1 MSTNGWQ
8 KYTEL
13 SCIGSGA
20 FGSVY
25 LTEGNPSRGGP
36 PGRFVVKKV
45 HVATLN
51 QKELKDAVNEVF
63 ILRMLDHPN
72 IINYLDHFVCPEG
85 YLNIVMEY
93 CPGGD
98 LNHLIMEQ
106 RKGGPDNYFRE
117 DQVLYMSFQL
127 LQALKYVHGIKILHR
142 DLKPGNVLLGSQG
155 RIKVCD
161 FGISKRLA
169 ETVHAV
175 TVVGT
180 PFYLAPEI
188 CESKPYGSAGDIWAA
203 GCVIYELAAL
213 RRAFDASNLL
223 AVVRRITSGEYPP
236 LPHNFSDN
244 FHKMV
249 SRMLTPDP
257 DERPTVEQII
267 DEFFVMPIPSH
278 VVEEVVE
285 AEDPPSDPEPTPEE
299 VEEREYHAPPPV
311 LPSRQDA
318 PSHASSSTPKN
329 KSAFP
334 SRTRDINVAYNKW
347 NARLHRM
354 AGQQRHELDRASN
367 PPATATNHH
376 ARHKAPHHQHPAG
389 NAKPTTPMVTVG
401 PPMVRQVHRPH
412 FSSPPNSKGSS
423 TGAPPGSLPRA
434 KPRGKAGFTPE
445 IEFCLLPHQRNL
457 FIRKQELEPADTQA
471 HPPVPPEVPVSERR
485 HSEERLPP
493 PSPETPEEIAEDVH
507 PELDNEEEDYE
518 YVFEPYP
525 GQEAANGDAPPDLQE
540 RPFRASIRG
549 KELATAALCKSI
561 DDETA
566 QLALDFRRRFA
577 ESQRADRSDIDD
589 DVEDGE

>member
-1 MSTNGWQ
+1 MSANGWQ

-25 LTEGNPSRGGP
+25 LVEGNPARGGP
-36 PGRFVVKKV
+36 SGRFVVKKV

-98 LNHLIMEQ
+98 LNHLILEQ
-106 RKGGPDNYFRE
+106 RKGGADHYFPE
-117 DQVLYMSFQL
+117 DQVRYMSFQL

-223 AVVRRITSGEYPP
+223 AVVRRITSGEYLP
-236 LPHNFSDN
+236 LPPHFSDN
-244 FHKMV
+244 FREMV
-249 SRMLTPDP
+249 DRMLTPDP
-257 DERPTVEQII
+257 NLRPTVEQII
-267 DEFFVMPIPSH
+267 DEFFVLPIPSH

-285 AEDPPSDPEPTPEE
+285 AEDPPSEPEAEPTPDE
-299 VEEREYHAPPPV
+299 VEERECYVRPTAPPP
-311 LPSRQDA
+311 RQDSSD
-318 PSHASSSTPKN
+318 PPVSSTPKN

-334 SRTRDINVAYNKW
+334 SRSRDINVAYNKW

-354 AGQQRHELDRASN
+354 AGQQRHELERASHP
-367 PPATATNHH
+367 PPATAAQARSKALLHH
-376 ARHKAPHHQHPAG
+376 HG
-389 NAKPTTPMVTVG
+389 SNVKPSTPVG
-401 PPMVRQVHRPH
+401 PPVVRQVHRPRPA
-412 FSSPPNSKGSS
+412 SPSNSRGSHS
-423 TGAPPGSLPRA
+423 GPPGSLTKT
-434 KPRGKAGFTPE
+434 KPRGKKGFTPE
-445 IEFCLLPHQRNL
+445 IEFCLMPHQRNL
-457 FIRKQELEPADTQA
+457 FLRKQEFEPLPKPEAPAAEPIATQL
-471 HPPVPPEVPVSERR
+471 
-485 HSEERLPP
+485 EERQPVT
-493 PSPETPEEIAEDVH
+493 PETPVEEIAEDVH
-507 PELDNEEEDYE
+507 PEVDNDGEEDYE
-518 YVFEPYP
+518 YVFEPYA
-525 GQEAANGDAPPDLQE
+525 GQDAPNSGSSPDTHE
-540 RPFRASIRG
+540 RPFRASIRS

-566 QLALDFRRRFA
+566 QLALDFRKRFA
-577 ESQRADRSDIDD
+577 ESLELAAQGDRSDIDD
-589 DVEDGE
+589 DVDDGES